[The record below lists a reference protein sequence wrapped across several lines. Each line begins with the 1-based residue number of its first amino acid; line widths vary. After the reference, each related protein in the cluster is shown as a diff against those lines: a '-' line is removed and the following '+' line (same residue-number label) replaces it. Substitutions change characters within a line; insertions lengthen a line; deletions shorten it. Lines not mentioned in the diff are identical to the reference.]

1 MFGVS
6 IRKQLLVDAV
16 VVVVVVAVVGDVDVV
31 VVVVVVAVVG
41 GVDAAA
47 GVHSKQFHSKPAS
60 CYEKGPLPELT
71 IERPALCSS

>member
-16 VVVVVVAVVGDVDVV
+16 VVVVVVVAVVGDV
-31 VVVVVVAVVG
+31 G
-41 GVDAAA
+41 AAA